1 MTINFNIQGQSSN
14 KASGGSKKTL
24 GKISKKIRSNM
35 NIGNIQKE
43 QISNTF
49 NLTTTAAALL
59 AASDKNAAAFM
70 NIETKTFE
78 SRNSNSVS
86 GAAPKTSEMNTGVL
100 NSSKKQ
106 NLNKTVDGNSKPQQM
121 TIDKK
126 LALNQRAIESRG
138 HIRLTSH
145 KVSSKS
151 SYSCSQ
157 KRQREAA
164 GKLQVGSKINSES
177 SAIYISDVTRKAD
190 GTESSKKGHLS
201 QTKLQ
206 NVTSNP

>member
-1 MTINFNIQGQSSN
+1 MPKHSTTKSIEDSSSYFATCTASGPLNPFLEQILREIPNAYSGNVSGVNSAGATAALNLGGVTSKDMNFNFNIQGQSSN

-35 NIGNIQKE
+35 NIGSTSSKE

-86 GAAPKTSEMNTGVL
+86 GIATRDQSNGVL

-106 NLNKTVDGNSKPQQM
+106 NLNKTTETKIS
-121 TIDKK
+121 IADKK
-126 LALNQRAIESRG
+126 NALN
-138 HIRLTSH
+138 
-145 KVSSKS
+145 
-151 SYSCSQ
+151 
-157 KRQREAA
+157 
-164 GKLQVGSKINSES
+164 
-177 SAIYISDVTRKAD
+177 
-190 GTESSKKGHLS
+190 
-201 QTKLQ
+201 
-206 NVTSNP
+206 

>member
-14 KASGGSKKTL
+14 KASVGSKKAL

-86 GAAPKTSEMNTGVL
+86 GVVTKASELNTGVL

-106 NLNKTVDGNSKPQQM
+106 HNLNKTVDGGGATN
-121 TIDKK
+121 
-126 LALNQRAIESRG
+126 
-138 HIRLTSH
+138 
-145 KVSSKS
+145 
-151 SYSCSQ
+151 
-157 KRQREAA
+157 
-164 GKLQVGSKINSES
+164 KLQ
-177 SAIYISDVTRKAD
+177 
-190 GTESSKKGHLS
+190 
-201 QTKLQ
+201 
-206 NVTSNP
+206 